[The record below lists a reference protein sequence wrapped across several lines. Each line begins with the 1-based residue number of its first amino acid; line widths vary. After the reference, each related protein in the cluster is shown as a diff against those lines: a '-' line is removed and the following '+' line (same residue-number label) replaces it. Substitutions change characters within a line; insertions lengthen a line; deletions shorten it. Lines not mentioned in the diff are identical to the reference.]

1 MRNIKFRGKS
11 NDEWVYGLLL
21 KSDKDDKYKY
31 LIQSDHE
38 KCKCCGKELVKYFIT
53 NEKTIGQ
60 YTGLKDRNMKEIY
73 EGDIVKFRFKED
85 REEFPDLI
93 GYIEYQSTFA
103 AFRIM
108 SNQGSFKIDITEIK
122 FIEKIGNI
130 YDNPELLEEGE

>member
-1 MRNIKFRGKS
+1 MRDIKFRAWDTENKEMLKVQELDFEDTFYGGRLS
-11 NDEWVYGLLL
+11 IRVDMYND
-21 KSDKDDKYKY
+21 
-31 LIQSDHE
+31 
-38 KCKCCGKELVKYFIT
+38 YFDMEDMILM
-53 NEKTIGQ
+53 Q
-60 YTGLKDRNMKEIY
+60 YTGLKDKNGKEIY

-130 YDNPELLEEGE
+130 YDNPELLEKGE

>member
-1 MRNIKFRGKS
+1 MRNIKFRGKTGTT
-11 NDEWVYGLLL
+11 EGKKWVYGYLYKI
-21 KSDKDDKYKY
+21 KSFFSEDY
-31 LIQSDHE
+31 Q
-38 KCKCCGKELVKYFIT
+38 YFIK
-53 NEKTIGQ
+53 NEHLQETSVDEDTIGQ
-60 YTGLKDRNMKEIY
+60 YTELKDRNMKEIY

-130 YDNPELLEEGE
+130 YDNPELLEKGE